1 MTTEIYVISGFLGA
15 GKTTLIQKL
24 LKEVFAKEKV
34 VLIENDF
41 GEISVDAALLKS
53 GSVEVK
59 EINSGCIC
67 CSLSGDFVKALKEVL
82 DRFHPDKIIIEPS
95 GVGKLSDII
104 KSCSDPRIRALAKVK
119 LKITVADVK
128 RCKMYL
134 DNFGDFFEDQIKNA
148 DIILLSR
155 TGHFPDKVSSAQKL
169 ISSLNPHSA
178 IISKPWDQI
187 NTAELF
193 HPVYNCNLHTEPSHE
208 GSLGCRKQ
216 DTHTQGNYG
225 HTHHDSRGHSHH
237 GNCEHAHHDGCGH
250 SYHNNYEHAHH
261 DNHEH
266 SHHDNHEHTHHGNH
280 EHTHHGNHEHT
291 HHGNH
296 EHTHH
301 DNCEHAHHDGCGHSH
316 SAEDVFDTVTIR
328 TKQIFST
335 EDLKARVSTMEQSA
349 GGRILRAKGILR
361 GTTGYINLQYLPGD
375 IQITKCAVAGD
386 MLCIIGRNLNRRE
399 LCALFGGE

>member
-24 LKEVFAKEKV
+24 LKEAFAKEKV
-34 VLIENDF
+34 ILIENDF

-95 GVGKLSDII
+95 GVGKLSDIV
-104 KSCSDPRIRALAKVK
+104 KSCSDPRIKALAEVK

-134 DNFGDFFEDQIKNA
+134 ENFGDFFEDQIKNA
-148 DIILLSR
+148 DIILLSH

-169 ISSLNPHSA
+169 IRSLNPHSA
-178 IISKPWDQI
+178 IVSKPWDQI
-187 NTAELF
+187 NMAEFF
-193 HPVYNCNLHTEPSHE
+193 HPVYNYNLHTEPSH
-208 GSLGCRKQ
+208 GSSLGYRKQ
-216 DTHTQGNYG
+216 DTYTNGNYG
-225 HTHHDSRGHSHH
+225 HTHHNSCEHTHH
-237 GNCEHAHHDGCGH
+237 GDCD
-250 SYHNNYEHAHH
+250 
-261 DNHEH
+261 H
-266 SHHDNHEHTHHGNH
+266 SHHDNCDHSHHSNCEHKHHDNCEHTHHGNCGH
-280 EHTHHGNHEHT
+280 S
-291 HHGNH
+291 
-296 EHTHH
+296 HH
-301 DNCEHAHHDGCGHSH
+301 DNCGHSH

-335 EDLKARVSTMEQSA
+335 EDLKARVSAMEQNA
-349 GGRILRAKGILR
+349 GGTVLRAKGIVR
-361 GTTGYINLQYLPGD
+361 STTGYINLQYLPGD
-375 IQITKCAVAGD
+375 IQITKCAAVGD
-386 MLCIIGRNLNRRE
+386 MLCIIGQNLNRRE